1 MLRTILVNNEYRI
14 SDGLSSPHIRTNYMI
29 KNNDSS
35 SLQSR
40 SPTFGALV
48 RNVWD
53 YKTKNTEF
61 CPFPDDCLA
70 IHLRLGDFASLKSKS
85 EYLALLDSVNK
96 KVDENKNLRSLAVV
110 TALNFA
116 ATGIFK
122 YSKVKLENN
131 IDILHAFIQGC
142 PLPVQ
147 VHSSTPDE
155 DFCKLATAKHLLIS
169 FGGYGELA
177 QRVKGALAKCLTA
190 SRAEP
195 QSGPL
200 RRPEA
205 EAEAEAGSS
214 V

>member
-1 MLRTILVNNEYRI
+1 MLRTILVKNEYRI
-14 SDGLSSPHIRTNYMI
+14 RDGLSYPDIRTNYMI

-40 SPTFGALV
+40 SPTFEALV
-48 RNVWD
+48 RNVCD
-53 YKTKNTEF
+53 YKTKNAEF

-70 IHLRLGDFASLKSKS
+70 IHLRLGDFVSLKSKS

-116 ATGIFK
+116 TGVFK
-122 YSKVKLENN
+122 YSKTKLETN

-147 VHSSTPDE
+147 LHSSTPDE

-177 QRVKGALAKCLTA
+177 KRVKDAL
-190 SRAEP
+190 
-195 QSGPL
+195 
-200 RRPEA
+200 
-205 EAEAEAGSS
+205 